1 MNCLIYMIAETL
13 KKIRSI
19 FIKDIQIAKSYK
31 FSFITQYFVLFAQIL
46 FFYLISLYLDRAL
59 TDFSKLNYFL
69 FILTG
74 MCVYDF
80 GQSIINYGPKELLLM
95 KQSGVLE
102 EIILLNISNF
112 IFFIGINI
120 YQIFVSIIRFIIFL
134 FIIVMFF
141 DGTVN
146 ILEITLLIIS
156 LLIFAFS
163 CIFIGII
170 GTAFTMVFYKANIF
184 TTIFIFLSLLFS
196 NVYYPSEIILNGALE
211 PISQILSFT
220 PMIEIFRSMVSIESN
235 MNYFYFNLIHLILLT
250 FAYGVASYIAL
261 GFAIKN
267 SKKNG
272 NFLFY

>member
-13 KKIRSI
+13 KKIKSI

-46 FFYLISLYLDRAL
+46 FFYLISFYLDRAL

-102 EIILLNISNF
+102 EIILLNINNF
-112 IFFIGINI
+112 IFFMGINA

-141 DGTVN
+141 DGTLN
-146 ILEITLLIIS
+146 ILEATLLIIS

-170 GTAFTMVFYKANIF
+170 GSAFTMIFYKANIF
-184 TTIFIFLSLLFS
+184 TTIFIFLSLLLS

-211 PISQILSFT
+211 PVSQILSFT

-235 MNYFYFNLIHLILLT
+235 MDYFYLNLIHLILLT
-250 FAYGVASYIAL
+250 FAYGVASYISL

>member
-1 MNCLIYMIAETL
+1 MNCLIFMIAETL
-13 KKIRSI
+13 KKIKSI

-80 GQSIINYGPKELLLM
+80 GQSIINYGPKELLSM

-112 IFFIGINI
+112 IFFMGINV
-120 YQIFVSIIRFIIFL
+120 YQIFVSIIRLIIFL

-141 DGTVN
+141 DGTLN
-146 ILEITLLIIS
+146 ILETTLLIIS

-170 GTAFTMVFYKANIF
+170 GSAFTMIFYKANIF

-211 PISQILSFT
+211 PVSQILSFT
-220 PMIEIFRSMVSIESN
+220 PMIEIFRSMVSIESS
-235 MNYFYFNLIHLILLT
+235 MNYFYLNLIHLILLT
-250 FAYGVASYIAL
+250 FAYGVASYIAF

>member
-141 DGTVN
+141 DGTMN
-146 ILEITLLIIS
+146 ILESTLLIIS

>member
-1 MNCLIYMIAETL
+1 MNCLICMIAKTL
-13 KKIRSI
+13 KKIKSI

-112 IFFIGINI
+112 IFFMGINV

-141 DGTVN
+141 DGTMN
-146 ILEITLLIIS
+146 ILETTLLIIS

-170 GTAFTMVFYKANIF
+170 GTAFTMVFYKVNIF

-211 PISQILSFT
+211 PVSQILSFT

>member
-13 KKIRSI
+13 KKIKSI

-112 IFFIGINI
+112 IFFMGINV

-141 DGTVN
+141 DGTLN
-146 ILEITLLIIS
+146 ILEATLLIIS

-170 GTAFTMVFYKANIF
+170 GSAFTMIFYKANIF
-184 TTIFIFLSLLFS
+184 TTIFIFLSLLLS

-211 PISQILSFT
+211 PVSQILSFT

-235 MNYFYFNLIHLILLT
+235 INYFYLNLIHLILLT